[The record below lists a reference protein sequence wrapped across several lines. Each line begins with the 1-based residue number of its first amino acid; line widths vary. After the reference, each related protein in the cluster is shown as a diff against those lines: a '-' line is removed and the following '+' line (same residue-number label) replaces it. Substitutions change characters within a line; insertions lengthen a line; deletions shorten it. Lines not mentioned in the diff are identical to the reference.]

1 MSDFCGVCIPTMS
14 DARPQHDPVNGLERM
29 GSRAGRW
36 HRHSRLSSFKHVR
49 PTERGAERAPGRRHV
64 CPGASFHGHPEL
76 PPSLTF
82 RAAGGE
88 RTWVTHGTCSEEAG
102 PWARELGSSP
112 AWAGAGLGR
121 RQPGCVHETEALPG
135 ATAQGWSDG
144 WFDVSAWPGSPL
156 QLLNTNLGAAVKG
169 FCPRS

>member
-1 MSDFCGVCIPTMS
+1 M
-14 DARPQHDPVNGLERM
+14 
-29 GSRAGRW
+29 
-36 HRHSRLSSFKHVR
+36 
-49 PTERGAERAPGRRHV
+49 

-121 RQPGCVHETEALPG
+121 QQPGCVHETEALPG
-135 ATAQGWSDG
+135 ATAQGWSDT
-144 WFDVSAWPGSPL
+144 GSERR
-156 QLLNTNLGAAVKG
+156 LLAQ
-169 FCPRS
+169 P